1 MANLVTV
8 EANAILAASSGQAP
22 YVAPVPPIMVAL
34 VTVMGTATAPGTE
47 VVNTTTPV
55 SQYARQ
61 SITFA
66 PPSSGSIASSN
77 ALTFLNMPPLTI
89 VGVDEFDSATP
100 TPIRRWF
107 GALSTPKSVNA
118 GDTFSI
124 SIGSYSKAM
133 S

>member
-1 MANLVTV
+1 MANLVTT

-22 YVAPVPPIMVAL
+22 YIAPVLPVMVAL
-34 VTVMGTATAPGTE
+34 VTVMGTATSPGTE
-47 VVNTTTPV
+47 VVNTTTPA

-61 SITFA
+61 PITFA
-66 PPSSGSIASSN
+66 GPNAGSIASSV
-77 ALTFLNMPPLTI
+77 ALTYVNMPSTTI
-89 VGVDEFDSATP
+89 VGIDEFDSATP

-107 GALSTPKSVNA
+107 GPLSTTKSVNA
-118 GDTFSI
+118 GDTFSV